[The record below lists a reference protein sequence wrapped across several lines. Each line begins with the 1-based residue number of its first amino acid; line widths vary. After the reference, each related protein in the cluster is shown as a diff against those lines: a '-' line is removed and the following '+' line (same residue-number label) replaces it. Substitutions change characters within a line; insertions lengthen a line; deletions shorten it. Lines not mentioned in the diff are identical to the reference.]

1 MIMADLVGHNCF
13 VFCDTPLNYPAK
25 PFARDADAYIR
36 SAIANPTYREQK
48 DMKTT
53 SPDEAQDR
61 VSFWQHLRLVPMFT
75 TIFAGILV
83 LFALCIGLSGWFL
96 LQSNGSL
103 DEATQEIQV
112 RMGLSNSS
120 NHLRTARL
128 LVIHAAAAARIGEMD
143 EFRSI
148 LGAVEKRLGQA
159 QQNFDTY
166 LNRPNKSAADSELDA
181 PLKERFNAYLNQGLV
196 PMVKSAKQGSFEG
209 VIAQETDVTR
219 KLDDSYNE
227 VLLKAIKIRTARA
240 EAINQQATAQ
250 LHLGFII
257 MGAAFAVALV
267 LTLMTFIFLRR
278 VVIHPLHQAGERIAR
293 IAAGDLTAP
302 SRHWGRGE
310 IGVLSANLQAMQQA
324 LVQTVGVVREGAV
337 AIYQGSG
344 EITAGN
350 TDLSSRTE
358 QQASALEQTAASMEE
373 LTATVKQNA
382 DNAHHAS
389 QLAADASG
397 KAREG
402 GDIVSGVIHT
412 MNNISG
418 SSKKIAEITTVINS
432 IAFQTNILALNAAVE
447 AARAGEQGRG
457 FAVVASE
464 VRSLAQRSAQAAKEI
479 EGLISESVQ
488 LIGQGSAQVTH
499 AGSTMTDIVDAVR
512 RVTDIMAEIAAAS
525 DEQSRGIQQV
535 SQAVT
540 EMDNVTQQN
549 AALVEEASSAA
560 ASLEEQAAR
569 LTQAVAAFRLSQQES
584 ASPAKALTPP
594 RTPAVE
600 KPRPALAGTDNWE
613 TF

>member
-1 MIMADLVGHNCF
+1 
-13 VFCDTPLNYPAK
+13 
-25 PFARDADAYIR
+25 
-36 SAIANPTYREQK
+36 
-48 DMKTT
+48 MKTT
-53 SPDEAQDR
+53 SPDEDQKR
-61 VSFWQHLRLVPMFT
+61 ISFWQHLRLVPLFT
-75 TIFAGILV
+75 TIFTGILV

-96 LQSNGSL
+96 LQSNRSL
-103 DEATQEIQV
+103 DEATQEIQI
-112 RMGLSNSS
+112 RMNLSNSA
-120 NHLRTARL
+120 NNLRTARL
-128 LVIHAAAAARIGEMD
+128 LVIHAGAAARIGEMD

-148 LGAVEKRLGQA
+148 LSTVEQRLGQA
-159 QQNFDTY
+159 QQFFDSYTH
-166 LNRPNKSAADSELDA
+166 RPHKSAADSALDA
-181 PLKERFNAYLNQGLV
+181 PLKERFDAYLNQGVL
-196 PMVKSAKQGSFEG
+196 PMVKSARQGSFEG

-219 KLDDSYNE
+219 KLDDQYNE

-240 EAINQQATAQ
+240 EAINHEAKAQ
-250 LHLGFII
+250 SHLGFII
-257 MGAAFAVALV
+257 MGVAFAVALV

-278 VVIHPLHQAGERIAR
+278 IVINPLHQAGERIAR

-302 SRHWGRGE
+302 LRSWGRSE
-310 IGVLSANLQAMQQA
+310 IGMLGANLQAMQQA

-344 EITAGN
+344 EISAGN

-358 QQASALEQTAASMEE
+358 QQASALEQTAASMEQ

-402 GDIVSGVIHT
+402 GDIVSGVINT

-418 SSKKIAEITTVINS
+418 SSKKIAEITTMINS

-464 VRSLAQRSAQAAKEI
+464 VRNLAQRSAQAAKEI
-479 EGLISESVQ
+479 DGLIAESVQ
-488 LIGQGSAQVTH
+488 LIGQGSVQVSH
-499 AGSTMTDIVDAVR
+499 AGSTMSDIVEAVR

-560 ASLEEQAAR
+560 VSLEEQAAR
-569 LTQAVAAFRLSQQES
+569 LTKAVAAFRLSQQETS
-584 ASPAKALTPP
+584 APVKVTPVAPA
-594 RTPAVE
+594 AV
-600 KPRPALAGTDNWE
+600 KLRPALAQAADDNWE
-613 TF
+613 KF